1 MKEFKR
7 SDMVITPNGKIG
19 AVTSEN
25 NTTCVT
31 VDINLEGETREYHP
45 KSLRWATDVEIRNFW
60 GIE

>member
-1 MKEFKR
+1 
-7 SDMVITPNGKIG
+7 MVITPNGKIG